1 MPYLRSYVGTDW
13 YMKGLQQ
20 YVVILEKNTTLYKTS
35 IKIIDET
42 KLEIKSKFVFL
53 VIYNMIKD

>member
-1 MPYLRSYVGTDW
+1 VGTDW

-20 YVVILEKNTTLYKTS
+20 YVVILEKTATLYKSS

-53 VIYNMIKD
+53 VIYNMIKGG